1 MVDPIDLVGVADII
15 PRLRRLRI
23 QHLRFL
29 ALLAQL
35 GSLTA
40 CAKALHL
47 SQPAVSNLLKDLETA
62 FGATLVERDA
72 RGGRLTPA
80 GARVLT
86 RVTLSLAWLDAALQE
101 AGSADT
107 RPTVRV
113 GLMPIVA
120 YAFMPDVVRD
130 LIERGEALQISLI
143 EATVQRL
150 IEQLHEGAIDCV
162 VAMLDSARVPA
173 ERLADLMIAPLYQDG
188 LAVACAVGHPLLGA
202 APVTHAELLQQAW
215 VLAPQAT
222 RTRQVVEASFLGQGL
237 LPPTPLVESGSF
249 HANLAMVAQTQLLTV
264 APSSAVQ
271 RYSTAGS
278 VRELLLAHPLM
289 ASSMNFVTHRDVW
302 ETTPVQT
309 LYRAMV
315 RSVENSSSDA
325 PLTRRH

>member
-1 MVDPIDLVGVADII
+1 M
-15 PRLRRLRI
+15 
-23 QHLRFL
+23 
-29 ALLAQL
+29 
-35 GSLTA
+35 
-40 CAKALHL
+40 
-47 SQPAVSNLLKDLETA
+47 
-62 FGATLVERDA
+62 
-72 RGGRLTPA
+72 
-80 GARVLT
+80 
-86 RVTLSLAWLDAALQE
+86 QE
-101 AGSADT
+101 AGSADI

-120 YAFMPDVVRD
+120 YAFMPDVVQG
-130 LIERGEALQISLI
+130 LLERGEALQISLI

-173 ERLADLMIAPLYQDG
+173 DRLADLMIAPLYQDG

-202 APVTHAELLQQAW
+202 TPVTHTELLQQAW

-237 LPPTPLVESGSF
+237 LPPAPLVESGSF
-249 HANLAMVAQTQLLTV
+249 HANLAMVAQTLLLTV

-278 VRELLLAHPLM
+278 VRELPLAHPLS
-289 ASSMNFVTHRDVW
+289 ASAMNFVTHRDVW
-302 ETTPVQT
+302 ETAPVQT

-315 RSVENSSSDA
+315 LSVENSTSEA
-325 PLTRRH
+325 PLSRRR